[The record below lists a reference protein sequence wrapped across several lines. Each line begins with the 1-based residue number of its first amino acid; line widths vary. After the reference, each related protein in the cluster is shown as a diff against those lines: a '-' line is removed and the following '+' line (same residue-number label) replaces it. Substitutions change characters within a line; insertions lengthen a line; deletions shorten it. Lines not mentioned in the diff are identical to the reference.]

1 MHCGYNLRM
10 LFGCMEAYMHMLKPI
25 SIAIGAL
32 SLCAMPASAEGA
44 PWCAY
49 KSNGGTNCG
58 FYSWEQCK
66 ANIYGNDY
74 CAPNPSYS
82 GTKAS
87 RRRQRD

>member
-1 MHCGYNLRM
+1 MRM
-10 LFGCMEAYMHMLKPI
+10 LKLV
-25 SIAIGAL
+25 SIIMAVVWL
-32 SLCAMPASAEGA
+32 SAMPARAEGA

-82 GTKAS
+82 GTRIRK
-87 RRRQRD
+87 

>member
-1 MHCGYNLRM
+1 MRILNS
-10 LFGCMEAYMHMLKPI
+10 A
-25 SIAIGAL
+25 SIAIAVL
-32 SLCAMPASAEGA
+32 SLCGMPAQAEGA

-66 ANIYGNDY
+66 ANIYGNDN
-74 CAPNPSYS
+74 CAPNPQYS
-82 GTKAS
+82 GTKDS